1 MNLDS
6 PSGEL
11 AAVIYALQKFRQY
24 VGYNEFDLITDSST
38 VKALTSAN
46 KLSGKLARWAIL
58 LSEFKFNVIHKAGST
73 LHNADGLSRAN
84 QEDEGD
90 K

>member
-1 MNLDS
+1 M
-6 PSGEL
+6 
-11 AAVIYALQKFRQY
+11 
-24 VGYNEFDLITDSST
+24 GYSEFDLITDSST

-58 LSEFKFNVIHKAGST
+58 LSEFKYKVTHKAGST

-84 QEDEGD
+84 
-90 K
+90 